1 MDVFRKFRIDQQ
13 QNLFKVSYPLVW
25 LDDKLVLVAVITNL
39 TVVIGDEK
47 FKRDIYVEFTV
58 ADILLSYDAIFRWP
72 ILNNNGIII
81 NIEYLCLKLPT
92 VDGIAVARGSQ
103 KLAQEYYKQ
112 STKVICQNS
121 LPIDLLENT
130 E

>member
-58 ADILLSYDAIFRWP
+58 ADILLSYDAIFR
-72 ILNNNGIII
+72 
-81 NIEYLCLKLPT
+81 
-92 VDGIAVARGSQ
+92 
-103 KLAQEYYKQ
+103 
-112 STKVICQNS
+112 
-121 LPIDLLENT
+121 
-130 E
+130 